1 MSGMCNSFDKMIYNR
16 PTVGSLVIIFVPNC
30 ILLWVTVPDKRI
42 ELWNVRLSF
51 EKRAF
56 QLHAKLRAARWKAD
70 GAENKMCR
78 VQCVTQPPSIGSL
91 LSLSTHSPTPNQQP
105 TVTKQRTS
113 CSSLSEKRRTSKQ
126 TAGVLLLPP
135 AEAQQLRSLEE
146 DSLRAVL
153 QLNFSSSR
161 APFSKG
167 TISGQPAQ
175 GRSKVW
181 N

>member
-30 ILLWVTVPDKRI
+30 ILLWVTVPDKCI

-70 GAENKMCR
+70 RAENKMCR

-135 AEAQQLRSLEE
+135 AEAQQLRSLEVRGQFE
-146 DSLRAVL
+146 GGFTVELQQLPCSLLKRNYL
-153 QLNFSSSR
+153 
-161 APFSKG
+161 
-167 TISGQPAQ
+167 
-175 GRSKVW
+175 RSACTRYE
-181 N
+181 